1 MMSTGVEMG
10 CGRTETEPF
19 CSIRIPHLSHVPIVS
34 YLSIYIRQGMNEG
47 NVNLIVVVAK

>member
-1 MMSTGVEMG
+1 MVTAGVEMG

-34 YLSIYIRQGMNEG
+34 YYIS
-47 NVNLIVVVAK
+47 LYFIVF